1 MTTSAAATWTG
12 FTRITRARSGAID
25 MDILNLFFSLD
36 EYLLSAAGSSW
47 IYAILF
53 AIIFLETGVVVA
65 PFLPGDS
72 LIFLAGALAGAG
84 ALNPVFLF
92 AVMSVAAIAGDS
104 VNYYIGRHATGK
116 MPHVKKEHIDATR
129 AFYEKH
135 GGKTIV
141 LARFLPVIRT
151 FAPFV
156 AGMAGMRYRDFAFYN
171 IAGALLWVSSLLA
184 LGYFFGNMPIVKENI
199 ETVIVAII
207 GLSLLPAAAGFLRSA
222 LK

>member
-1 MTTSAAATWTG
+1 
-12 FTRITRARSGAID
+12 
-25 MDILNLFFSLD
+25 MDFVSLFFNLD
-36 EYLLSAAGSSW
+36 EYLLSAVGEYGTW

-53 AIIFLETGVVVA
+53 ATIFLETGLVVA

-84 ALNPVFLF
+84 ALNPVLLF

-104 VNYYIGRHATGK
+104 VNYYIGRHAAGK
-116 MPHVKKEHIDATR
+116 MPYVKKEHIDATR

-156 AGMAGMRYRDFAFYN
+156 AGMAGMKYRDFAFYN
-171 IAGALLWVSSLLA
+171 ITGALLWVSSFLA
-184 LGYFFGNMPIVKENI
+184 LGYFFGNVPIVKENI

-207 GLSLLPAAAGFLRSA
+207 ALSVLPAIAGFLRSTH
-222 LK
+222 KR